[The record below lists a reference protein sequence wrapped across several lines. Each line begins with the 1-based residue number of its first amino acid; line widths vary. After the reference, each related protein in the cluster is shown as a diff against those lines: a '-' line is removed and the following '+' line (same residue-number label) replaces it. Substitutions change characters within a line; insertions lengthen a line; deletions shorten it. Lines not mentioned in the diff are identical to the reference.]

1 MAFIFILFLQWNDVN
16 TEGKWMYPMPRKQ
29 SIFAESLHSFDVL
42 KYQLDV
48 TVPMTSRSLQ
58 GINQIKCR
66 SNTNGLNVVT
76 LHSYTLIIDTVKV
89 NNINA
94 TYNTANETL
103 HINLPQPFNSGDSF
117 NLYIRYHGSWSVT
130 SSQTGFCYWPK
141 NYNSNT
147 LHSVAY
153 TLGEPWDA
161 RSWMPCYDE
170 PFDKADQGCII
181 SVTAPDSFV
190 VCANGQLVN
199 VVNNPN
205 NTKTWTYEE
214 TNPITTY
221 LMHFGVS
228 KFAKWSQWYHDPD
241 GDSVEIRHFIW
252 PQDSSQ
258 SLIAFQHLPD
268 AMYLFDSLYGDYPFD
283 RYGQD
288 AVYPYA
294 WGGMEHQTQ
303 TTIHRWWILNNSE
316 NGMAHELSHQWWGDM
331 VTCVDFRDIWLNEG
345 FATYSDANY
354 NWYRFGYNNFITT
367 MQNRA
372 NDYFTADAQ
381 WRHPI
386 YNPPLSELFDWGHT
400 YCKASWVVHMLRYLN
415 QEQFFNALAVYR
427 DSFEYGCASTEDLK
441 KIFNQVY
448 GTDLSWFFNEWV
460 YGQGHPI
467 YNIYWTCSPSGNN
480 YQFIANIYQVQ
491 TNAPPIF
498 HIPVQI
504 KLFMG
509 SNDTLLNIPITG
521 SPTHIDLM
529 VSQNVDSIKFDPNK
543 WILCK
548 SYTYTGIEEISKG
561 NLDNKIILQSNPVR
575 ALIFDYTINMKAYVQ
590 FKIYDALGRMIKELE
605 PGNKE
610 PGCYKICINSLPAGI
625 YFIKMNLRS
634 GKTSV
639 FEKYVKV
646 VVID

>member
-1 MAFIFILFLQWNDVN
+1 MTLIFLLFLQWSTDFQ
-16 TEGKWMYPMPRKQ
+16 EAKYFYPAANFYLPR
-29 SIFAESLHSFDVL
+29 AESLHSFDVL

-66 SNTNGLNVVT
+66 SNTNGLNFVT

-94 TYNTANETL
+94 TYTTANETL
-103 HINLPQPFNSGDSF
+103 HINLPQPCNSGDSF

-147 LHSVAY
+147 YHSIAY

-161 RSWMPCYDE
+161 RRWMPCYDE

-181 SVTAPDSFV
+181 KVTAPDSFV

-199 VVNNPN
+199 IVNNPN

-214 TNPITTY
+214 FIPITTY

-228 KFAKWSQWYHDPD
+228 RFAKWSQWYHDPD

-252 PQDSSQ
+252 PQDSAQ
-258 SLIAFQHLPD
+258 SRIAFQHMPD

-288 AVYPYA
+288 AVYPFA

-303 TTIHRWWILNNSE
+303 TTIHRNWVLNSSE

-331 VTCVDFRDIWLNEG
+331 VTCVDFRNIWLNEG

-367 MQNRA
+367 MKNRA
-372 NDYFTADAQ
+372 QDYFTADAQ
-381 WRHPI
+381 SRYPI
-386 YNPPLSELFDWGHT
+386 YNPPSNQLFNWGHT

-415 QEQFFNALAVYR
+415 PNQFFSALSVYR
-427 DSFEYGCASTEDLK
+427 DSFEYGCANTEDLK
-441 KIFNQVY
+441 SVLSQVY
-448 GTDLSWFFNEWV
+448 GTDLTWFFDEWV
-460 YGQGHPI
+460 YGQGYPI
-467 YNIYWTCSPSGNN
+467 YNVYWICEPSGSN
-480 YQFIANIYQVQ
+480 YLVKINIYQTQ
-491 TNAPPIF
+491 TNAPAVF

-504 KLFMG
+504 KLFIA
-509 SNDTLLNIPITG
+509 STDTLLNIAITG
-521 SPTHIDLM
+521 SPTHVECLI
-529 VSQNVDSIKFDPNK
+529 SQSVDSIRFDPNT

-548 SYTYTGIEEISKG
+548 SYIYTGIKEISSA
-561 NLDNKIILQSNPVR
+561 NPESRIILYSNPMREFRFGYSVEQN
-575 ALIFDYTINMKAYVQ
+575 AEVNFM
-590 FKIYDALGRMIKELE
+590 IYDAIGRLIKQCTLGKK
-605 PGNKE
+605 PAGN
-610 PGCYKICINSLPAGI
+610 YTISFNDIPAGI
-625 YFIKMNLRS
+625 YFIKMVLRP
-634 GKTSV
+634 
-639 FEKYVKV
+639 EKNP
-646 VVID
+646 VIEKMAKIIIVN